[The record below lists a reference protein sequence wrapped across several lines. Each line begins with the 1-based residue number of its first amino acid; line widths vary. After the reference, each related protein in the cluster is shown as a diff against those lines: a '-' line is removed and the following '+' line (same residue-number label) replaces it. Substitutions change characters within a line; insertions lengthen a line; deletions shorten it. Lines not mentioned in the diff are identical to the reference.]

1 MLSVA
6 TVTPAMGGNYYTKA
20 EENYYTRDQTAQ
32 DYWRGSL
39 CEEAGLTSGQQV
51 QAEQFQLMLNN
62 SGSAKCAAY
71 DLTFSAPKSVSV
83 MSETGNSAQHADMLA
98 AHQAA
103 VKATLE
109 QIERREIG
117 ARITHG
123 GITEH
128 VHTGKMVCA
137 CFEHN
142 ISREVDPQL
151 HTHCVIMNRT
161 EYQGKDY
168 AVDGQPLYHI
178 QKVYGTEYRARL
190 ATELQERGYAVE
202 ITDVEKGFFELSGFK
217 PETIQHFSKRRQQ
230 IEQAMQETGKSGAKA
245 AQEATIET
253 RRAKEHVNI
262 EELRAV
268 WKQERETLQDLPE
281 KMQEITA
288 PSGATRLVAYVE
300 ARKAMEL
307 REFAWTKEEMVNKVL
322 SYGVTTGMTRAEAEN
337 LIDYDRQLLSAHLKG
352 KDLGKVYLT
361 TQAKIDREQKIF
373 ASIERGK
380 GRGLG
385 IQHSKAAHTL
395 QEVCREN
402 NLKLHPQQQRMVFHV
417 AESKD
422 RILGVEGLAGVG
434 KSFSLNVCREVLERN
449 GFEVRGMS
457 ASGQAAQE
465 LAADAHLEGMT
476 ADGAARCGTIHRI
489 LNEAE
494 KQAGN
499 AIKGEDY
506 SQKTSWNFD
515 GLQKSAKPTVWFMDE
530 ASLTDNNTLS
540 YVVEMVERRGDK
552 LVMVGDPSQLQPVGT
567 GAAFT
572 EAIREGRLSSI
583 KLDNIQRQK
592 EERLLASVKEAVLGK
607 VDNSLDLISK
617 DTREIKTGKARLN
630 AIVKDYLKLSPEEQ
644 RKTVVLSAKNAD
656 RTALNR
662 QIREGL
668 VKNGQLDKG
677 TVFQVEADKG
687 KPTVAREFAAGDKIV
702 FLQNDLKLGV
712 MNGTKGVIKG
722 IEGESFTVDCGE
734 GKLVQ
739 FDLGRYRWIEHG
751 YCLTTFKSQ
760 GMTIKRALINMSS
773 KDRLLNSRNAYYVD
787 LSRAKLE
794 SKLYIDS
801 REKLEPQI
809 SKFAQKLTSK
819 AFTFDKETGRFQKA
833 AGKGIPALNGTVGR
847 AVFSPAKGLQ
857 MAGEL
862 AGLVPVVGK
871 PLQMAMS
878 LSGKAVSLA
887 GIGAKKL
894 ERGISDLSKAAKM
907 AHHGLQETIRQ
918 VQQDKQSEKVASK
931 QKGAE
936 LEI

>member
-32 DYWRGSL
+32 DYWRGYL

-62 SGSAKCAAY
+62 SGSEKCAAY
-71 DLTFSAPKSVSV
+71 DLTFSAPKSVSI

-117 ARITHG
+117 ARITSG

-202 ITDVEKGFFELSGFK
+202 ITDAEKGFFELSGFK

-230 IEQAMQETGKSGAKA
+230 IEEAMQ
-245 AQEATIET
+245 
-253 RRAKEHVNI
+253 
-262 EELRAV
+262 
-268 WKQERETLQDLPE
+268 
-281 KMQEITA
+281 
-288 PSGATRLVAYVE
+288 
-300 ARKAMEL
+300 
-307 REFAWTKEEMVNKVL
+307 
-322 SYGVTTGMTRAEAEN
+322 
-337 LIDYDRQLLSAHLKG
+337 
-352 KDLGKVYLT
+352 
-361 TQAKIDREQKIF
+361 
-373 ASIERGK
+373 
-380 GRGLG
+380 
-385 IQHSKAAHTL
+385 
-395 QEVCREN
+395 
-402 NLKLHPQQQRMVFHV
+402 
-417 AESKD
+417 
-422 RILGVEGLAGVG
+422 
-434 KSFSLNVCREVLERN
+434 
-449 GFEVRGMS
+449 
-457 ASGQAAQE
+457 
-465 LAADAHLEGMT
+465 
-476 ADGAARCGTIHRI
+476 
-489 LNEAE
+489 
-494 KQAGN
+494 
-499 AIKGEDY
+499 
-506 SQKTSWNFD
+506 
-515 GLQKSAKPTVWFMDE
+515 
-530 ASLTDNNTLS
+530 
-540 YVVEMVERRGDK
+540 
-552 LVMVGDPSQLQPVGT
+552 
-567 GAAFT
+567 
-572 EAIREGRLSSI
+572 
-583 KLDNIQRQK
+583 
-592 EERLLASVKEAVLGK
+592 EAVLGK
-607 VDNSLDLISK
+607 VNNSLDLISK

-722 IEGESFTVDCGE
+722 IGGERFTVDCGE

-739 FDLGRYRWIEHG
+739 FDLRRYRWIEHG

-760 GMTIKRALINMSS
+760 GMTVKRALINMSS

-801 REKLEPQI
+801 REKLESQI

-819 AFTFDKETGRFQKA
+819 DFTFDKETGRFQKV

-847 AVFSPAKGLQ
+847 AVFSHVKGLQ

-878 LSGKAVSLA
+878 LSNKAVSLA
-887 GIGAKKL
+887 GMGAKKL
-894 ERGISDLSKAAKM
+894 ERGISELSRAAKT
-907 AHHGLQETIRQ
+907 AHYGLQETIRQ
-918 VQQDKQSEKVASK
+918 VQQDKQIEKGASK
-931 QKGAE
+931 QKGVE